1 MESTSVNDIYATNIP
16 QCAEILKNK
25 NTKSSGESHLEICA
39 FIMDIEKMA
48 QKGMVNEAYK
58 EKHANSPINTC
69 INKISKIYSEFLFE
83 VKAATNVKTTGDRCR
98 SARLPDETPG
108 FRYTIECRLEVSTNP
123 KYIGFVGQLYIKK
136 LKSTEIMKKFY
147 ELDHGYNSLNDVVK
161 IVNRGSSH
169 YTSTF
174 IHDPCVVL
182 ECCPGTFWRTQDVR
196 KSMCGTVSP
205 AHFGHGPILDIFWP
219 ELTSDVAS
227 INADKKSGVQYFAPI
242 SVRFYYFKIDDAWP
256 PQ

>member
-98 SARLPDETPG
+98 SAR
-108 FRYTIECRLEVSTNP
+108 
-123 KYIGFVGQLYIKK
+123 
-136 LKSTEIMKKFY
+136 EIMKKFY

-174 IHDPCVVL
+174 IHDPWWTP
-182 ECCPGTFWRTQDVR
+182 EMDVR